1 VKTNN
6 PFLPGISTKLDGRT
20 RRGQLEEIRNKLL
33 RLRGESLADFGILF
47 GEVLPLGVLH
57 RAQEHLR
64 TRVFPEV
71 VVFWAWISQLLES
84 NASCARALTLVQS
97 WYDSAG
103 LPLPAFDTSSYCRA
117 RARLS
122 DGFLGVVER
131 QTMAYAENRIEG
143 HHLWYGFRLKAIDGT
158 SVKLL
163 DSDANQE
170 AYPQP
175 SNQAP
180 GCGYPVMGVSGVL
193 DLATGRIEAHALGG
207 YREHDARG
215 LYKLCGHFGENDLLI
230 ADRAYSSYELMAL
243 LLAGGTHSVMRLHQ
257 RREGK
262 LDWRRGRRL
271 DPDSRVVVWTRPPA
285 PGDCGITREQW
296 EGLPATMEI
305 RLVRV
310 RGKGRDGKARTM
322 YVATTLTDAQAHP
335 TAEIGHLYAE
345 RWKIEVKFRD
355 IKTTMRMEMLRTR
368 SPEMAR
374 KSVRMMAIAYNLVKA
389 IQMEAVAGMPVVIDE
404 IGFKG
409 SLDVLNEFRGQFRGA
424 GKRPRLLRLKLRSF
438 FERILE
444 RVLRIRPGRSE
455 PRATK
460 LRPKPYQYLTK
471 PRAEFTEILHRS
483 HYRAAA

>member
-1 VKTNN
+1 MKTNN

-20 RRGQLEEIRNKLL
+20 RRRQLEEVQNKLSQI
-33 RLRGESLADFGILF
+33 REGALADLGNLF
-47 GEVLPLGVLH
+47 CEVLPLAILH

-64 TRVFPEV
+64 SRVFPEV

-84 NASCARALTLVQS
+84 NASCARGLTLVQN
-97 WYDSAG
+97 WYDAAG
-103 LPLPAFDTSSYCRA
+103 LPVPAFDTSSYCRA

-122 DGFLGVVER
+122 DGFLKVVEE
-131 QTMAYAENRIEG
+131 QTRTYAEHRIEG

-175 SNQAP
+175 SNQKP
-180 GCGYPVMGVSGVL
+180 GCGFPVMGVSGVL
-193 DLATGRIEAHALGG
+193 DLATGRIEAHALGD
-207 YREHDARG
+207 YRDHDAKG
-215 LYKLCGHFGENDLLI
+215 LYYLCGHFREGDLLI

-257 RREGK
+257 SREGK
-262 LDWRRGRRL
+262 LDWRGGRRL
-271 DPDSRVVVWTRPPA
+271 DPDSRLVIWTKPPT
-285 PGDCGITREQW
+285 PGACGITREQW
-296 EGLPATMEI
+296 ESLPDTMAI

-310 RGKGRDGKARTM
+310 RGRGRDGKAKTM
-322 YVATTLTDAQAHP
+322 YVATTLTDAETYP
-335 TAEIGHLYAE
+335 TEEIGHLYAE

-355 IKTTMRMEMLRTR
+355 IKTTMKMEMLRTR

-374 KSVRMMAIAYNLVKA
+374 KTVRMMVIAYNLVKA
-389 IQMEAVAGMPVVIDE
+389 LQMEAVAGEPVVIDE

-409 SLDVLNEFRGQFRGA
+409 TLDVINEFRSQLRGA
-424 GKRPRLLRLKLRSF
+424 GNRPRVLRLKLRSLR
-438 FERILE
+438 ERILE

-460 LRPKPYQYLTK
+460 LRPKPCQYLTK
-471 PRAEFTEILHRS
+471 PRAEFREILHRS
-483 HYRAAA
+483 SYRAAA

>member
-1 VKTNN
+1 MKTNN

-20 RRGQLEEIRNKLL
+20 RRRQLEEIRIKL
-33 RLRGESLADFGILF
+33 REIRGESLADLGNLF
-47 GEVLPLGVLH
+47 SEVLPPGVLH
-57 RAQEHLR
+57 LAQEHLR
-64 TRVFPEV
+64 TRVFPDA

-84 NASCARALTLVQS
+84 NASCAKALTLVQN
-97 WYDSAG
+97 WYGAAG
-103 LPLPAFDTSSYCRA
+103 LPVPAFDTSSYCRA

-122 DGFLGVVER
+122 DGFLDVVEE
-131 QTMAYAENRIEG
+131 QTRAYAEKRIEA
-143 HHLWYGFRLKAIDGT
+143 HHLWYGLRLKAIDGT

-175 SNQAP
+175 SGQKP
-180 GCGYPVMGVSGVL
+180 GCGYPVMGVTGVL

-207 YREHDARG
+207 YRDHDARG
-215 LYKLCGHFGENDLLI
+215 LYKLCGHFGKNDLLI
-230 ADRAYSSYELMAL
+230 ADRAYSSYELIAL

-257 RREGK
+257 KREGK

-271 DPDSRVVVWTRPPA
+271 DPDSRLVVWTKPPV

-296 EGLPATMEI
+296 EALPDTMDVRIVRTRATD
-305 RLVRV
+305 
-310 RGKGRDGKARTM
+310 RDGRPKWL
-322 YVATTLTDAQAHP
+322 YVATTLTDAEAYP
-335 TAEIGHLYAE
+335 SEEVALLYAE

-355 IKTTMRMEMLRTR
+355 IKTTMKMEMLRTK

-374 KSVRMMAIAYNLVKA
+374 KTVRMMVIAYNLVKA
-389 IQMEAVAGMPVVIDE
+389 IQMEAVAGQPVVIDE

-409 SLDVLNEFRGQFRGA
+409 SLDVINEFRSQFRGA
-424 GKRPRLLRLKLRSF
+424 GKQTRLLGLKLRSLGERVL
-438 FERILE
+438 ERI
-444 RVLRIRPGRSE
+444 LRIRPGRSE

-460 LRPKPYQYLTK
+460 LRPKPNQYLTK
-471 PRAEFTEILHRS
+471 PRAEFREIPHRS